1 MASAS
6 RKAGLKGPDWKCH
19 LLLPDKMPFGPP
31 FLCLHSVAWP
41 LARFLHLIDDSPLSV
56 VKWVYLPLRRAAGE
70 AKMGCRIFFSGC
82 KLWTFY
88 SFKSHLETGAALCLR
103 NQELI

>member
-19 LLLPDKMPFGPP
+19 LLLPDKMPFRPP

-41 LARFLHLIDDSPLSV
+41 LARFLHLIDDSPLVSGKV
-56 VKWVYLPLRRAAGE
+56 GISASLEGRRGSQN
-70 AKMGCRIFFSGC
+70 GV
-82 KLWTFY
+82 
-88 SFKSHLETGAALCLR
+88 
-103 NQELI
+103 